1 MAAALRPKTRG
12 GEAARWTDPSSSKIF
27 LLEVV
32 SGSMVSFG
40 EHNMGE
46 PRLNGSH
53 SVIKISL

>member
-40 EHNMGE
+40 EQFMGE
-46 PRLNGSH
+46 PRLKM
-53 SVIKISL
+53 VPIL